1 MTDSKPSLAL
11 RVHNMRDKQTSEDAI
26 PFVQIVRDFKILIA
40 MLKDSRVF
48 IEVKVT
54 AASSASFS

>member
-1 MTDSKPSLAL
+1 
-11 RVHNMRDKQTSEDAI
+11 MRDKQTSEDAI